1 MIQKIEGN
9 ILNPFPEKK
18 ELDAAALL
26 REAAL
31 FAEAPKEDDCPI
43 CGFRLPMK
51 NGTITS
57 KSCFLSE
64 RFFFSHC
71 TSCDALLSFKMFAA
85 ANHFVPDAMFL
96 AWTNVF
102 CVERT
107 KRRRPKRP

>member
-31 FAEAPKEDDCPI
+31 FAEAPTEDDCPI

-57 KSCFLSE
+57 KSCFYHDS
-64 RFFFSHC
+64 FFRIVLH
-71 TSCDALLSFKMFAA
+71 CDALLSFKMFAA

-96 AWTNVF
+96 AWTSVF